1 LPADVQ
7 QAVNRIVRRSV
18 EYAMAHPEASRAFVR
33 ANAQEM
39 DENVMQ
45 QHIALY
51 VNDYSIELGAEG
63 RRAIEILFQ
72 RAAAT
77 GIIPHVPDDLFVPA
91 ASQSM

>member
-1 LPADVQ
+1 
-7 QAVNRIVRRSV
+7 
-18 EYAMAHPEASRAFVR
+18 
-33 ANAQEM
+33 
-39 DENVMQ
+39 MQ